1 MMTGQPPDSDQLD
14 RLQAALAD
22 RYEVLDQVG
31 QGGMATVYLARDIK
45 HERNVALKVLRP
57 ELSASLGAERFLRE
71 IRVAANLQHPNIL
84 ALYDSGD
91 ADGALYYVMPFVEG
105 ESLRDRL
112 DRETQLTIPDALK
125 IIREVSE
132 ALSYAHSQGVIHRDI
147 KPENIMLM
155 GEHALVADFGIA
167 RAVEEAGE
175 DKLTQSGMSIGTP
188 LYMSPEQ
195 ATGVERLDGRSDIY
209 SLGCML
215 YELLTGEPPYQ
226 GANAVALLAKHS
238 MEAIPSSKVLRNTIP
253 DEVDAAIGKAM
264 AKVPAD
270 RFQTA
275 LQLAEALGTV
285 EHRMSAGLPIQ
296 ITAPIPAQ
304 PAPALPKRKTP
315 SPMLMVAGG
324 GLVLVVA
331 AIAAWQLGLF
341 GGGGSDGGFVEEI
354 GPSPKNI
361 AVLYFEDRSA
371 DQSLGYLADGFTE
384 ALIGE
389 LSQVQGL
396 KVISRNGVRQFQNQ
410 RVSPD
415 SISRALDV
423 GTVVEGTVEQS
434 GDQLRI
440 NVSLVNAVDGS
451 EIGSTRLER
460 TRAETFTLQDEVTRD
475 VSSFL
480 RIRLGEEILLR
491 ESRRGARNV
500 AAWEKAQEAA
510 RVEQGVQAYLAAGDR
525 EAAALEFTRADSI
538 FAEAAALDDEWA
550 SPVTARGWIAYRRA
564 RELAQGFDKAHYAEW
579 IEEGTVYADQAVALD
594 PDDPDA
600 LELHGM
606 FQYLTWL
613 LNLAPDAQE
622 AERLFANAENDFRR
636 SIAVNPNQASA
647 LNTLSHLLINK
658 GEMAE
663 ANVQARKAYEAD
675 PYLANADVTIWRL
688 FTTSID
694 LDEQVQANYWC
705 EEGLRR
711 FPANPRFT
719 DCQIRLLAVKGQ
731 RPDIDKAWRLVQEY
745 VDLSPPDS
753 TLREFRRLKSNMYVA
768 MALSRAGLPDS
779 ARAVAER
786 SRGDTDVDP
795 NRDLIYLEVIVRT
808 FLGDMDEA
816 FRLLSLFLA
825 SNPNQRETMAR
836 DQLWWFKDLRA
847 DPRYQALVGSS

>member
-1 MMTGQPPDSDQLD
+1 MTSQPPDSDPIE
-14 RLQAALAD
+14 RLRAALAD
-22 RYEVLDQVG
+22 RYEILDQVG
-31 QGGMATVYLARDIK
+31 QGGMATVYLALDIK

-91 ADGALYYVMPFVEG
+91 ADGSLYYVMPFVEG

-125 IIREVSE
+125 VIREVSE

-155 GEHALVADFGIA
+155 GDHALVADFGIA

-175 DKLTQSGMSIGTP
+175 DKLTQSGMAIGTP

-215 YELLTGEPPYQ
+215 YELLTGEPPYL
-226 GANAVALLAKHS
+226 GATPIALMAKHS
-238 MEAIPSSKVLRNTIP
+238 MEAIPSSKVLRTTIP

-275 LQLAEALGTV
+275 LQLAEALGSV
-285 EHRMSAGLPIQ
+285 EHRLSMGIALPV
-296 ITAPIPAQ
+296 TAPMPAHPR
-304 PAPALPKRKTP
+304 PAERKKP
-315 SPMLMVAGG
+315 SAMVLAAGG
-324 GLVLVVA
+324 GLALVVG

-341 GGGGSDGGFVEEI
+341 GGGDAGFAEET
-354 GPSPKNI
+354 GPDPKNI

-396 KVISRNGVRQFQNQ
+396 KVISRNGVRQFQGQ
-410 RVSPD
+410 PVSPD
-415 SISRALDV
+415 SIARALDV

-434 GDQLRI
+434 GDRLRI
-440 NVSLVNAVDGS
+440 NVSLVNGADGS
-451 EIGSTRLER
+451 EIGSTRLEKAR
-460 TRAETFTLQDEVTRD
+460 TETFALQDELSRE
-475 VSSFL
+475 VSVFL
-480 RIRLGEEILLR
+480 RQRLGEEIQLR
-491 ESRRGARNV
+491 ESRRGTRNV
-500 AAWEKAQEAA
+500 AAWEKAREAE
-510 RVEQGVQAYLAAGDR
+510 RVEKGVQAYLDAGDVD
-525 EAAALEFTRADSI
+525 AAALEFSRADSI
-538 FAEAAALDDEWA
+538 FAESAALDDEWA
-550 SPVTARGWIAYRRA
+550 SPVTARGWIAYRSA
-564 RELAQGFDKAHYAEW
+564 RELAQGFDKTHYAEW
-579 IEEGTVYADQAVALD
+579 IEKGMVHAERAVELD
-594 PDDPDA
+594 PDDPDV

-606 FQYLTWL
+606 FQYLRWL
-613 LNLAPDAQE
+613 LNLAPDARE
-622 AERLFANAENDFRR
+622 AERLFANAESDFRR
-636 SIAVNPNQASA
+636 SIAANPNQASA

-658 GEMAE
+658 AEMAE

-675 PYLANADVTIWRL
+675 PYLAKVDVTIWRL

-694 LDEQVQANYWC
+694 LDDQVQATYWC

-711 FPANPRFT
+711 FPVNPRFT
-719 DCQIRLLAVKGQ
+719 DCQIRLFAMKGQ
-731 RPDIDKAWRLVQEY
+731 RPDIDRK
-745 VDLSPPDS
+745 
-753 TLREFRRLKSNMYVA
+753 
-768 MALSRAGLPDS
+768 
-779 ARAVAER
+779 
-786 SRGDTDVDP
+786 
-795 NRDLIYLEVIVRT
+795 
-808 FLGDMDEA
+808 
-816 FRLLSLFLA
+816 
-825 SNPNQRETMAR
+825 
-836 DQLWWFKDLRA
+836 
-847 DPRYQALVGSS
+847 

>member
-1 MMTGQPPDSDQLD
+1 MTSQPPDSDPIE
-14 RLQAALAD
+14 RLRAALAD
-22 RYEVLDQVG
+22 RYEILDQVG

-112 DRETQLTIPDALK
+112 DRETQLSIPDALK

-155 GEHALVADFGIA
+155 GDHALVADFGIA

-175 DKLTQSGMSIGTP
+175 DKLTQSGMAIGTP

-215 YELLTGEPPYQ
+215 YELLTGEPPFQ
-226 GANAVALLAKHS
+226 GATPIALMAKHS
-238 MEAIPSSKVLRNTIP
+238 MEAIPSGKVLRNTIP

-275 LQLAEALGTV
+275 LQLAEALGSV
-285 EHRMSAGLPIQ
+285 EHRLSMGIAVPV
-296 ITAPIPAQ
+296 TAPVPAH
-304 PAPALPKRKTP
+304 PAPAEQRRP
-315 SPMLMVAGG
+315 SAMLLAAGG
-324 GLVLVVA
+324 GLALVVG

-341 GGGGSDGGFVEEI
+341 GGGDAGFAAET

-361 AVLYFEDRSA
+361 AVLYFEDRSP

-389 LSQVQGL
+389 LSTVQGL
-396 KVISRNGVRQFQNQ
+396 KVISRNGVRQFQGQ

-415 SISRALDV
+415 SVSRALDV
-423 GTVVEGTVEQS
+423 GTVVEGTVEQL

-460 TRAETFTLQDEVTRD
+460 TRAETFTLQDEVSRD
-475 VSSFL
+475 VSAFL
-480 RIRLGEEILLR
+480 RTRLGEEIQLR
-491 ESRRGARNV
+491 ESRRGTRNV
-500 AAWEKAQEAA
+500 AAWEKVQEAVS
-510 RVEQGVQAYLAAGDR
+510 VEQGVHRFLGVGDLEGAA
-525 EAAALEFTRADSI
+525 EEFSRADSI
-538 FAEAAALDDEWA
+538 FAEAAELDDKWA
-550 SPVTARGWIAYRRA
+550 SPVASRGWIAYRRA

-579 IEEGTVYADQAVALD
+579 IENGMVHAERAVELD
-594 PDDPDA
+594 PEHPDA
-600 LELHGM
+600 LELRGTL
-606 FQYLTWL
+606 QYFAYL
-613 LNLAPDAQE
+613 LNLEPEGEKASQLLAR
-622 AERLFANAENDFRR
+622 AEQDFRA
-636 SIAVNPNQASA
+636 SIAANPLQASA
-647 LNTLSHLLINK
+647 LTSLSHLLMNRSK
-658 GEMAE
+658 TA
-663 ANVQARKAYEAD
+663 QAKVAAQQAYDAD
-675 PYLANADVTIWRL
+675 PYLSNAHLTIWRL
-688 FTTSID
+688 FTSSLD
-694 LDEQVQANYWC
+694 LDDAVEAKRWC
-705 EEGLRR
+705 GEGQRR
-711 FPANPRFT
+711 FSSDPRFVE
-719 DCQIRLLAVKGQ
+719 CQIRIPAMRGET
-731 RPDIDKAWRLVQEY
+731 PDVPELWRLVDQY
-745 VDLSPPDS
+745 VELWPENV
-753 TLREFRRLKSNMYVA
+753 REFRSRRAGMFVA
-768 MALSRAGLPDS
+768 MALVRARLPDS
-779 ARAVAER
+779 ARAVAVR
-786 SRGDTDVDP
+786 SRGNATVDQA
-795 NRDLIYLEVIVRT
+795 RELAYFEAIVRT

-816 FRLLSLFLA
+816 IEQLSIFLA
-825 SNPNQRETMAR
+825 ANPNQRATFAT
-836 DQLWWFKDLRA
+836 DDLWWFEDLRA
-847 DPRYQALVGSS
+847 DPRWKALVGSN